1 MAGRK
6 RKVGKRGQVTIPK
19 DLRTRKGIEHG
30 DELVFVERDDE
41 IVIQPQGD
49 EERLAEGYRKRAER
63 ARTLADEMGSASRE
77 ATDRLGD
84 APGWSERGT

>member
-1 MAGRK
+1 MSGRK

-41 IVIQPQGD
+41 IVIQPSGD
-49 EERLAEGYRKRAER
+49 EDRLAEGYRRRADR
-63 ARTLADEMGSASRE
+63 ARALAREGEPASRE

-84 APGWSERGT
+84 APEWSE

>member
-1 MAGRK
+1 MSGRK

-41 IVIQPQGD
+41 IVIQPPGD
-49 EERLAEGYRKRAER
+49 EDRLAEGYRKRADR
-63 ARTLADEMGSASRE
+63 ARSLAHEGEPASRE

-84 APGWSERGT
+84 APEWSE